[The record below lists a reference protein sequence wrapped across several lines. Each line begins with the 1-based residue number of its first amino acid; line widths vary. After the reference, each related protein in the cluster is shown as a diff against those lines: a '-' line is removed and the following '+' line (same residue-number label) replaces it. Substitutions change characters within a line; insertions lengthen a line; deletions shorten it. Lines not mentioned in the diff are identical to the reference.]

1 MASSSGN
8 YSIRSDM
15 LPNSTSDD
23 YRERRMKANRE
34 AARRSRMRKQ
44 EYFHHLIADISRYQ
58 KENGQI
64 RAMISLVTQ
73 AYSNLMNENA
83 VLRSQLTQLQH
94 RLHSLNELIASTNA
108 VYFDQP
114 ATLQFLA
121 NCTSNELI
129 VDDYLGNSNT
139 FNYPYLSQ
147 PTITVPPFNNG
158 LFML

>member
-15 LPNSTSDD
+15 LQNSTSDD

-83 VLRSQLTQLQH
+83 VLRSQLAQLQH
-94 RLHSLNELIASTNA
+94 RLHSLNGLIASTNA

-121 NCTSNELI
+121 NCASNELI

-147 PTITVPPFNNG
+147 PTITVPPFNNC

>member
-1 MASSSGN
+1 
-8 YSIRSDM
+8 
-15 LPNSTSDD
+15 
-23 YRERRMKANRE
+23 MKANRE

-44 EYFHHLIADISRYQ
+44 EYFHHLIADISRCQ

-83 VLRSQLTQLQH
+83 VLTSQLAQLEH
-94 RLHSLNELIASTNA
+94 RLHSLNGLIASTNA

-114 ATLQFLA
+114 AATLQFLA

-139 FNYPYLSQ
+139 FNYSYLSQ